1 MEQTVMQRD
10 MVIAR
15 LKERG
20 CRITKQRLL
29 LLDIILKNEF
39 ASSKEI
45 YYMASQVDKGI
56 GAATVY
62 RMVNTLED
70 IGAISRKN
78 MYRIA
83 CAPDCDMEDAC
94 SVVFESGVTMSLNG
108 RQLHEVLE
116 AGLESLGYAPKGH
129 VQSVSV
135 KSCAGNCGHNSN

>member
-10 MVIAR
+10 MVISR

-83 CAPDCDMEDAC
+83 CGMNCEQENAC
-94 SVVFESGVTMSLNG
+94 VIELNDGTEISLSGTKWNQVIQAGLQACGYLNG
-108 RQLHEVLE
+108 
-116 AGLESLGYAPKGH
+116 KK
-129 VQSVSV
+129 VQSVIAR
-135 KSCAGNCGHNSN
+135 KCECEE